1 MSYKISVREYK
12 GMYFVEFNSRSLGAT
27 LLATWDREQAEDE
40 RKRYAALSKQEILEV
55 LGKVR

>member
-1 MSYKISVREYK
+1 MSYKIFIREYK
-12 GMYFVEFNSRSLGAT
+12 GMYFVEFSSKSLGAT